1 MCMAR
6 KWPLAFGALTGFIAL
21 GASLAVLGNTPEGWR
36 LAARLTAR
44 VGFPILLLT
53 YAASSL
59 GKVWHSPIS
68 RAIWRDRRWWGLG
81 FAACHTIHL
90 YALVTAI
97 RLGAPPPK
105 LLTLAGGGGG
115 YVIMYLMV
123 LTSNRAAMRTLG
135 RSWKAL
141 HSLGIHWLW
150 FVFLF
155 SYLARLFRPG
165 SVAEGVIGTLLALA
179 ALGLRLVAMRRV
191 VPGAWKPART

>member
-1 MCMAR
+1 MGMAR
-6 KWPLAFGALTGFIAL
+6 KWPLAFGTLAGLVAL
-21 GASLAVLGNTPEGWR
+21 GMALALQGDTLEGWR

-44 VGFPILLLT
+44 TGFPILLLT
-53 YAASSL
+53 YAASAL

-81 FAACHTIHL
+81 FAACHTVHL

-97 RLGAPPPK
+97 RMGAPPPK
-105 LLTLAGGGGG
+105 LLTLMGGGGG

-135 RSWKAL
+135 RSWKRL

-155 SYLARLFRPG
+155 SYFSRVFEPG
-165 SVAEGVIGTLLALA
+165 TVVAGVIGTVLALG
-179 ALGLRLVAMRRV
+179 ALGLRLVAMRRA
-191 VPGAWKPART
+191 VPGSWRPARS

>member
-1 MCMAR
+1 MGLAR
-6 KWPLAFGALTGFIAL
+6 KWPLAFGALAGFIAL
-21 GASLAVLGNTPEGWR
+21 GAALAVLGNTPEGWR

-90 YALVTAI
+90 VSLVTAI

-105 LLTLAGGGGG
+105 LLTLVGGGGG
-115 YVIMYLMV
+115 YAIMYLMV
-123 LTSNRAAMRTLG
+123 LTSNRAAMRMLG
-135 RSWKAL
+135 RSWKGL

-150 FVFLF
+150 LVFLF
-155 SYLARLFRPG
+155 SYLNRVVRPETA
-165 SVAEGVIGTLLALA
+165 AEGVIGSVLALA
-179 ALGLRLVAMRRV
+179 ALVLRLVAKRRV
-191 VPGAWKPART
+191 VPGGWKPART